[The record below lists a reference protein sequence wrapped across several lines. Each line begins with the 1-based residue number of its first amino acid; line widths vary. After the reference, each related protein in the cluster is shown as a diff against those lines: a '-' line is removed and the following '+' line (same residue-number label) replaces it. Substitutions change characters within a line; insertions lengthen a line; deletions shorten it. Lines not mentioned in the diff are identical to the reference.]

1 MVWLNDLDRWY
12 LMEGYSEMDFCNR
25 LPPRGAIVATMYVT
39 MDDLRLESSTI
50 HHQPHPKI
58 VVIAWQTGLGPI
70 ES

>member
-1 MVWLNDLDRWY
+1 
-12 LMEGYSEMDFCNR
+12 MEGYSEMDFFAIGYL

-39 MDDLRLESSTI
+39 MDDLHLESSTI